1 MRYFSLFVIGLALA
15 SLILIGTV
23 GSTLVNGV
31 KEKYKAKLLGKNEI
45 PKVKST
51 AKGSASFKSKKESI
65 NWKINIT
72 GISNI
77 TGANLYLGN
86 NSLNTEPI
94 VNLMKVS
101 NVSKTSTGLLMNG
114 LITTTDLQGP
124 MQGKTLDALKS
135 QMNSSRTFVNIL
147 TKDHPGGEIAG
158 PVKLRPQTNP
168 ATNTTITSN
177 STGNLTQVR

>member
-65 NWKINIT
+65 NWKFNIT

-86 NSLNTEPI
+86 NSLNAEPI

-101 NVSKTSTGLLMNG
+101 NVSKTSTGLLPR
-114 LITTTDLQGP
+114 I
-124 MQGKTLDALKS
+124 
-135 QMNSSRTFVNIL
+135 
-147 TKDHPGGEIAG
+147 
-158 PVKLRPQTNP
+158 
-168 ATNTTITSN
+168 
-177 STGNLTQVR
+177 